1 MDLYFI
7 RYKYLTLYVK
17 TDKVHFMAKN
27 STPKGDKKRVS
38 YSQFS
43 NWFKCRH
50 RWYLDHVKG
59 LREFEDS
66 VSTCFGTAM
75 HEVIQLYIETLYKK
89 SAKEADT
96 HDLNKIF
103 LDAFDRELAGKEKGK
118 VVEITPEVHKEYV
131 EDGANIITSFTNMT
145 NRIKHF
151 PSNKYEFISAEDEII
166 MPIKQNVEFV
176 CYIDLVLKEKSTGRY
191 KIIDIKTSTSGW
203 NHYQRDDESK
213 VAQILLYKAFY
224 SRKYNINIDMIDVE
238 FFILR
243 RKLWENYNFPQ
254 SRIQTFIPKNNQ
266 PAVARALNYFAE
278 FVTECFT
285 PEGKAIQTPEIYL
298 KNPGK
303 AKKNCKYCPHKGKN
317 CDAKSDI
324 PKDEEE

>member
-1 MDLYFI
+1 MTI
-7 RYKYLTLYVK
+7 PVN
-17 TDKVHFMAKN
+17 TDKVLPMAKN
-27 STPKGDKKRVS
+27 STPKGNKRRVS

-43 NWFKCRH
+43 NWFHCRH
-50 RWYLDHVKG
+50 RWFLDHVKG
-59 LREFEDS
+59 LRTFEDS

-75 HEVIQLYIETLYKK
+75 HECIQLYIETLYKK
-89 SAKEADT
+89 SAKDADK
-96 HDLNKIF
+96 HDLNAIF
-103 LDAFDRELAGKEKGK
+103 LAAFDRELSGGEKK
-118 VVEITPEVHKEYV
+118 AKPVEITAEIHTEYV
-131 EDGANIITSFTNMT
+131 EDAKNIIIAFTNVA

-151 PSNKYEFISAEDEII
+151 PSSKYEFVSVEDEII

-191 KIIDIKTSTSGW
+191 RIIDIKTSTNGW
-203 NHYQRDDESK
+203 NHYQKDDESK
-213 VAQILLYKAFY
+213 VAQILLYKAFF
-224 SRKYNINIDMIDVE
+224 SRKYDVNIDLIDVE

-243 RKLWENYNFPQ
+243 RKLWEKYTFPQ

-266 PAVARALNYFAE
+266 PMVAKALNRFAE

-285 PEGKAIQTPEIYL
+285 SEGSYVTETSVYL

-303 AKKNCKYCPHKGKN
+303 AKKNCKYCPHKGTN

-324 PKDEEE
+324 PKEEQD

>member
-1 MDLYFI
+1 
-7 RYKYLTLYVK
+7 
-17 TDKVHFMAKN
+17 MAKGK
-27 STPKGDKKRVS
+27 TPKTDKKRVS

-66 VSTCFGTAM
+66 ISTCFGTAI
-75 HEVIQLYIETLYKK
+75 HEAVQLYIETLYKQ
-89 SAKEADT
+89 SARDADN
-96 HDLNKIF
+96 HDLNAIF
-103 LDAFDRELAGKEKGK
+103 LAAFDRELAGGEKKGK
-118 VVEITPEVHKEYV
+118 VVEVTPEVHKEYV
-131 EDGANIITSFTNMT
+131 EDAANIISAFTNMT

-151 PSNKYEFISAEDEII
+151 PSGKYEFVGIEDEII
-166 MPIKQNVEFV
+166 MPIKHDVEFV
-176 CYIDLVLKEKSTGRY
+176 CYIDVILKEKSTGRY
-191 KIIDIKTSTSGW
+191 RIIDIKTSTSGW
-203 NHYQRDDESK
+203 NHYQRDDEAK
-213 VAQILLYKAFY
+213 IAQILLYKAFF
-224 SRKYNINIDMIDVE
+224 SRKYDIDINMIDVE

-243 RKLWENYNFPQ
+243 RKLWENYSFPQ

-266 PAVARALNYFAE
+266 PAVARALNHFAE

-285 PEGKAIQTPEIYL
+285 PEGKIVENASIYL

-303 AKKNCKYCPHKGKN
+303 GKKNCKYCPHKGKN

-324 PKDEEE
+324 PKEEQD